1 MPIRIPDQLP
11 ASSILANENLFVMPE
26 NRAANQEIR
35 PMNVAILNLMPN
47 KIETE
52 VQILRML
59 GNTPLQINIEFIR
72 IHKNVSKNTP
82 KEHLDNFYCLFDD
95 IKHKQY
101 DGLIITGA
109 PLALM
114 DYSEVSYWD
123 KICEVFDWAEKN
135 VTSTMFS
142 CWAAHAALFHHYG
155 INRHLR
161 DKKLSGIFS
170 HNRVDPKESL
180 TRGFEETFNVP
191 HSRFGYIDKADYL
204 SVPGLKILGES
215 EQAGVY
221 LVASENKQQVYLTG
235 HPEYDASTLHEE
247 FLRDLKKN
255 TLLAEKSANST
266 GTPKVPVNYYQD
278 DDQANA
284 PKNTWRSHGSLLF
297 TNWLNYYVY
306 QITPYQLDANNIQAI
321 HPAVSIEK

>member
-1 MPIRIPDQLP
+1 MPIKIPDRLP
-11 ASSILANENLFVMPE
+11 ALSVLDNENIFVMSE

-35 PMNVAILNLMPN
+35 PMQVAILNLMPN

-59 GNTPLQINIEFIR
+59 ANTPLQINIEFVR
-72 IHKNVSKNTP
+72 IHANESKNTP
-82 KEHLDNFYCLFDD
+82 KEHLENFYYLFDD

-109 PLALM
+109 PLALL
-114 DYSEVSYWD
+114 DYSEVSFWD
-123 KICEVFDWAEKN
+123 KICEVFDWAESN

-142 CWAAHAALFHHYG
+142 CWAAHAALYHHYG
-155 INRHLR
+155 LNRHLR
-161 DKKLSGIFS
+161 PQKLSGLYK
-170 HNRVDPKESL
+170 HTVCDAKEQL
-180 TRGFEETFNVP
+180 TRGFDECFTVP
-191 HSRFGYIDKADYL
+191 HSRYGYIDKTDYQ
-204 SVPGLKILGES
+204 SVDQLKVIAES

-247 FLRDLKKN
+247 FLRDLTVNDNVIK
-255 TLLAEKSANST
+255 
-266 GTPKVPVNYYQD
+266 PVNYYDND
-278 DDQANA
+278 DDICPPANS
-284 PKNTWRSHGSLLF
+284 WRSHGSLLF

-306 QITPYQLDANNIQAI
+306 QITPYKLDADNIKAMQTTK
-321 HPAVSIEK
+321 PGVSLEK